1 MARDDQTAHPLL
13 RLLAYAKGHR
23 GGLVLA
29 TIYSVLN
36 KLLDLAPPALI
47 GAAVDIVV
55 SRESSFL
62 AQLGVVAVESQ
73 LWTLALVTLV
83 VWILESVFEYLYAL
97 KWRRLAQEIEHELRM
112 DAYAHVQRLDLS
124 YFEERS
130 TGGLMAILNDD
141 VNQLE
146 RFLDDGANQLIQLA
160 TTMVV
165 VGGMFVAL
173 APSVAWMTLLP
184 MPVVIV
190 GSIWFQRLL
199 EPRYG
204 RIRGQVGVLNGALS
218 NNLSGIATIK
228 SFATEDHE
236 VAQIREQSLD
246 YRALNLQAIR
256 LSSGFVPLIR
266 MVIVL
271 GFAAIMVYGGKM
283 TLAGELN
290 VGVYSVLVFMTQ
302 RLLWPLTRLGTM
314 LDQYQ
319 RAMASTTRVFDL
331 LHAQPT
337 LTSGITP
344 LPLDRVEGRIALEG
358 VGFHYPRL
366 DPGLGPRVLDDV
378 NLVIE
383 PGQTIAFVGATGAG
397 KSTLIKLLLRFYDVT
412 QGTIRIDGHDVRE
425 LVLDDLR
432 RALGLVSQDVY
443 LFHGTVR
450 ENIAYGSPDA
460 TFEQI
465 VAASEVAEAHA
476 FITEVPRGYDTI
488 VGELGP
494 KLSCRHRQRLSIARA
509 IHKDTPA
516 LYPG

>member
-1 MARDDQTAHPLL
+1 RRERLRYERTARILYHPHFMARDDQTAHPLL

-62 AQLGVVAVESQ
+62 AQLGGVAVESQ

-190 GSIWFQRLL
+190 GSIWF
-199 EPRYG
+199 
-204 RIRGQVGVLNGALS
+204 
-218 NNLSGIATIK
+218 
-228 SFATEDHE
+228 
-236 VAQIREQSLD
+236 
-246 YRALNLQAIR
+246 
-256 LSSGFVPLIR
+256 
-266 MVIVL
+266 
-271 GFAAIMVYGGKM
+271 
-283 TLAGELN
+283 
-290 VGVYSVLVFMTQ
+290 
-302 RLLWPLTRLGTM
+302 
-314 LDQYQ
+314 
-319 RAMASTTRVFDL
+319 
-331 LHAQPT
+331 
-337 LTSGITP
+337 
-344 LPLDRVEGRIALEG
+344 
-358 VGFHYPRL
+358 
-366 DPGLGPRVLDDV
+366 
-378 NLVIE
+378 
-383 PGQTIAFVGATGAG
+383 
-397 KSTLIKLLLRFYDVT
+397 
-412 QGTIRIDGHDVRE
+412 
-425 LVLDDLR
+425 
-432 RALGLVSQDVY
+432 
-443 LFHGTVR
+443 
-450 ENIAYGSPDA
+450 
-460 TFEQI
+460 
-465 VAASEVAEAHA
+465 
-476 FITEVPRGYDTI
+476 
-488 VGELGP
+488 
-494 KLSCRHRQRLSIARA
+494 
-509 IHKDTPA
+509 
-516 LYPG
+516 